1 MDDEMRVISNSVAI
15 CGARTRHGRACRSPA
30 VREKRRCRMHGGA
43 AGSGAPMGNR
53 NALKHGAYT
62 REAIDARA
70 RARSLLKSGKKLL
83 AEIGK
88 RGSDAMKG

>member
-1 MDDEMRVISNSVAI
+1 
-15 CGARTRHGRACRSPA
+15 
-30 VREKRRCRMHGGA
+30 MHGGA

-62 REAIDARA
+62 REAMDARA

-83 AEIGK
+83 AEIDE
-88 RGSDAMKG
+88 RERDAMKG